1 MIQLAAGL
9 GVQIGA
15 ELGKGLHVLVLCQLD
30 TQVGV
35 GLLHGLG
42 LGCAAHTGHRQAHV
56 DSRAVAGVEQG
67 ALQEDLAI
75 GDGNNVGGNVGR

>member
-1 MIQLAAGL
+1 MLELMAGL

-15 ELGKGLHVLVLCQLD
+15 ELREGLHVLVLGQLD

-42 LGCAAHTGHRQAHV
+42 LGCAADTGDGKAHV
-56 DSRAVAGVEQG
+56 DSRAVAGVEQS
-67 ALQEDLAI
+67 ALEEDLTSVMEMTL
-75 GDGNNVGGNVGR
+75 VGI